1 MKLYYSP
8 GACSLATR
16 IVLHE
21 AGFEAHF
28 ERVDLKA
35 KVTETGADYGA
46 INPAGSVPL
55 LVLDDGAAV
64 TENVAILDLMAEL
77 APQLGVG
84 GPLGRT
90 RLVEMLS
97 FLSTELH
104 IAFKP
109 FWHPDG
115 DRTAAAEA
123 VKKRLDL
130 LEARLVGPYRV
141 GDGFTGADAYLFVML
156 RWAQAFHVP
165 LPPKLEAF
173 FDHVGHRGAV
183 QRALAEEA

>member
-1 MKLYYSP
+1 MLGAGPANGRTRAAFERMPTMKLYYSP

-16 IVLHE
+16 ISLHE
-21 AGFEAHF
+21 AGLEAEF

-35 KVTETGADYGA
+35 KVTETGADYSA
-46 INPAGSVPL
+46 INPAGSVPM

-77 APQLGVG
+77 APALGVG

-109 FWHPDG
+109 FWHPAGEADK
-115 DRTAAAEA
+115 AAAAAA
-123 VKKRLDL
+123 VGKRLDL
-130 LEARLVGPYRV
+130 LEARIVEP
-141 GDGFTGADAYLFVML
+141 YLFG
-156 RWAQAFHVP
+156 
-165 LPPKLEAF
+165 E
-173 FDHVGHRGAV
+173 
-183 QRALAEEA
+183 